1 MTSISSTWVFGYGS
15 LVSPASMARTIGR
28 TVGRDDV
35 TLAHLHNYGRR
46 WNYGVLHRSG
56 NWVDG
61 DRSIIKGRI
70 VALGLAA
77 AEGESCNGVAI
88 RVTTDELLQLD
99 RRERDYN
106 RTDVTDQ
113 IKLERDVGVSQIVT
127 YVPRPAAVSRYEQAR
142 DAGRAAIEVRYWD
155 LVHSAFDEL
164 GPRQRALFDTTP
176 APDVP
181 VVDIS
186 IN

>member
-1 MTSISSTWVFGYGS
+1 MTTNSSTWVFGYGS

-28 TVGRDDV
+28 TVGPADV
-35 TLAHLHNYGRR
+35 TIAHLHNYGRR

-56 NWVDG
+56 TWLDG
-61 DRSIIKGRI
+61 DKSVTEGLI

-77 AEGESCNGVAI
+77 GEGESCNGVAI
-88 RVTTDELLQLD
+88 RVTADELAQLD
-99 RRERDYN
+99 WRERDYD

-113 IKLERDVGVSQIVT
+113 ISVEQSESVSRVVT
-127 YVPRPAAVSRYEQAR
+127 YVPSPDAVTRYEQAR
-142 DAGRAAIEVRYWD
+142 DAGRAAIEMRYWD

-164 GPRQRALFDTTP
+164 GPSHRALFDTTP

-181 VVDIS
+181 VVEIS
-186 IN
+186 VN